1 MFFQNINGMDIL
13 YYSNYC
19 KHSKKILEFLVKGG
33 IVESLS
39 CICIDKRS
47 RNPKTN
53 QIIVLLENGKQA
65 TLPPNLKSVPA
76 LLLVNDNYKMVLGSD
91 IVRHFEPKIKEKLSS
106 ANFGNGEPLG
116 YAIASASGSGGSN
129 IVSEQFTYYNMS
141 PEELSAKGAGG
152 RRQMYNYVPA
162 GQDTGGI
169 QTPPD
174 TYRPDKISNGVT
186 IETLQEKRNADVPQK
201 NQSPQFEYQSANY

>member
-1 MFFQNINGMDIL
+1 MDIL

-39 CICIDKRS
+39 CICIDKRT
-47 RNPKTN
+47 RDPKTN
-53 QIIVLLENGKQA
+53 QIVVSLENGKQA
-65 TLPPNLKSVPA
+65 LLPPNVKSVPA
-76 LLLVNDNYKMVLGSD
+76 LLLVNANYKLVLGND
-91 IVRHFEPKIKEKLSS
+91 IVKHFEPRIKEKLSS

-116 YAIASASGSGGSN
+116 YAINAASGSGGSN
-129 IVSEQFTYYNMS
+129 IVSEQFTYYNMT

-152 RRQMYNYVPA
+152 RRQLYNYVPV
-162 GQDTGGI
+162 DTDSNFI

-174 TYRPDKISNGVT
+174 TYRPDKIATGVT
-186 IETLQEKRNADVPQK
+186 IESLQEQRNADVPQK
-201 NQSPQFEYQSANY
+201 NATPQFEYQSANY

>member
-1 MFFQNINGMDIL
+1 MDIL

-39 CICIDKRS
+39 CICIDKRT
-47 RNPKTN
+47 RDPRTN
-53 QIIVLLENGKQA
+53 QIIIILENGKQA
-65 TLPPNLKSVPA
+65 VLPPNVKLVPS
-76 LLLVNDNYKMVLGSD
+76 LLLVNANYKLVLGSD
-91 IVRHFEPKIKEKLSS
+91 IIRHFEPKIKEKLSS

-116 YAIASASGSGGSN
+116 YAINAASGSGGSN
-129 IVSEQFTYYNMS
+129 IVSEQFTYYNMT

-152 RRQMYNYVPA
+152 RRQLYNYVPVE
-162 GQDTGGI
+162 TGSNFI

-174 TYRPDKISNGVT
+174 TYRPDKIASGVT
-186 IETLQEKRNADVPQK
+186 IESLQEQRNADVPQR
-201 NQSPQFEYQSANY
+201 NATPQFEYQSATF

>member
-1 MFFQNINGMDIL
+1 MDIL

-39 CICIDKRS
+39 CICIDKRT
-47 RNPKTN
+47 RDPRTN
-53 QIIVLLENGKQA
+53 QIIIILENGKQA
-65 TLPPNLKSVPA
+65 VLPPNVKLVPA
-76 LLLVNDNYKMVLGSD
+76 LLLVNANYKLVLGSD
-91 IVRHFEPKIKEKLSS
+91 IIRHFEPKIKEKLSS

-116 YAIASASGSGGSN
+116 YAINAASGSGGSN
-129 IVSEQFTYYNMS
+129 IVSEQFTYYNMT

-152 RRQMYNYVPA
+152 RRQLYNYVPVE
-162 GQDTGGI
+162 TGSNFI

-174 TYRPDKISNGVT
+174 TYRPDKIASGVT
-186 IETLQEKRNADVPQK
+186 IESLQEQRNADVPQK
-201 NQSPQFEYQSANY
+201 NATPQFEYQSATF